1 MRIPTSSGALCL
13 AVLALAGPACKRTEA
28 AAPRGTQITL
38 LYSSNVHGEYEPC
51 G

>member
-1 MRIPTSSGALCL
+1 MRNFGRFGALAL
-13 AVLALAGPACKRTEA
+13 TLLALGCKSAETAEKA
-28 AAPRGTQITL
+28 PPRGKQLTL